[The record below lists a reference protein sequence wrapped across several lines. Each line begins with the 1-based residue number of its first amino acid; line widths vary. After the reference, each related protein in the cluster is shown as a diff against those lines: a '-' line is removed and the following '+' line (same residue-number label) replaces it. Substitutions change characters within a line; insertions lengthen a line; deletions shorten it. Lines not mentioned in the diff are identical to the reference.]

1 MHVLGAVT
9 SLPTSQQLSV
19 RPAPPGPS
27 SSSTRLRRMNRWSS
41 LAFAFGCGVATGIGL
56 LVAHRRRR
64 GCHEASHHVHVH
76 TNAPALCADT
86 VLSDPILCEHL
97 ARCTAFVGGESQQ
110 RLADAFVVVV
120 GLGGV
125 GSHAA
130 HALLR
135 SGVGRLR
142 LVDFDQV
149 SLSSLNRHA
158 LATREDVGDAKAV
171 VLKEHFERIL
181 PEAKVEA
188 MVSLYNADT
197 REAVLSGSPD
207 YVLDCIDHVETKA
220 DLLATCV
227 ERGLPVISACG
238 AGARTDPTRVRM
250 ADIAEC
256 AADPLARAVRHR
268 LRFQHG
274 IKEGVTVVFT
284 TEKPQVTLVPLPEE
298 AADDPSQLQ
307 VMPTF
312 RVRAMPVLAP
322 VPATFGL
329 ACAAHVLSELA
340 GLKLHPTPPV
350 VLRDAQYER
359 LWNRLL
365 DREEE
370 RFGNLDGLACDK
382 DELAYAALEL
392 WKGASARMGP
402 LKAAARDKGTYRNTT
417 NLTFTRWDAQKN
429 ARVDN
434 LVLLT
439 VEEADKHDQTSIHEV
454 RKSEPQWSKEV
465 EEVLQRAKQ
474 CYSFA

>member
-1 MHVLGAVT
+1 M
-9 SLPTSQQLSV
+9 S
-19 RPAPPGPS
+19 
-27 SSSTRLRRMNRWSS
+27 RWSS
-41 LAFAFGCGVATGIGL
+41 LALAFGCGVAAGTVL

-64 GCHEASHHVHVH
+64 DGHEAVRHVHASAE
-76 TNAPALCADT
+76 APVLGSDT

-97 ARCTAFVGGESQQ
+97 ARCTAFVGEDVQR

-130 HALLR
+130 QALLR

-158 LATREDVGDAKAV
+158 LATRKDVGNAKAV

-181 PEAKVEA
+181 PEAQVEA
-188 MVSLYNADT
+188 MVSLYDATT
-197 REAVLSGSPD
+197 REAVLAGAPD
-207 YVLDCIDHVETKA
+207 FVLDCIDHVETKA

-227 ERGLPVISACG
+227 SRGLPVVSACG

-268 LRFQHG
+268 LRFHHG

-284 TEKPQVTLVPLPEE
+284 NEKPQVSLVPIPDGATE
-298 AADDPSQLQ
+298 DPRQLQ

-329 ACAAHVLSELA
+329 TCAAHVLCHLA
-340 GLKLHPTPPV
+340 GLNLHPTPPL
-350 VLRDAQYER
+350 VLRDPQYER

-392 WKGASARMGP
+392 WRGASARMGS
-402 LKAAARDKGTYRNTT
+402 LKAASRDKGTYRDTT
-417 NLTFTRWDAQKN
+417 NLTFTRWDAGKV

-439 VEEADKHDQTSIHEV
+439 VPEADAHDKTSLHKV
-454 RKSEPQWSKEV
+454 REREPEWSKAV
-465 EEVLQRAKQ
+465 EQILERAKQ